1 MVKVARKFRSA
12 CQRCRVADAPVIT
25 IVGPTAVGKS
35 ATAVAL
41 AQRIGGEVVGT
52 DSMQAY
58 IGMDIGTATPTP
70 KEMGGVPHHMVN
82 VWPIDKAVTVVDF
95 RNRARQV
102 IAEIHE
108 RGSVP
113 IVVGG
118 SGLYVRAVL
127 DALDFPGTDP
137 NVRSRW
143 EGVLADQGIEVLYA
157 HLQAIDPEAAD
168 RIEPANARRIVRAL
182 EVNEIT
188 GAPFQAQ
195 LPQGGDV
202 FNTQWLGLAIDRPDL
217 DVRIRERVGRMW
229 AAGFVAEV
237 ARLMDLGLAQAPT
250 ARFALGYAPVMA
262 FLSGDISEEQARET
276 TVTDTSK
283 FARRQQR
290 WFAGDERITWWPAQ
304 DSDALVSEV
313 VSTFT

>member
-1 MVKVARKFRSA
+1 MS
-12 CQRCRVADAPVIT
+12 DAPVVA
-25 IVGPTAVGKS
+25 IVGPTAVGKT
-35 ATAVAL
+35 AAAVAL

-70 KEMGGVPHHMVN
+70 AEMGGVPHHMLN
-82 VWPIDKAVTVVDF
+82 VWPIGKAVTVVDF
-95 RNRARQV
+95 RSRARHV

-127 DALDFPGTDP
+127 DSLDFPGTDP
-137 NVRSRW
+137 NVRARW
-143 EGVLADQGIEVLYA
+143 EGVLDDQGIEVLYA
-157 HLQAIDPEAAD
+157 HLQAIDPEAAA

-195 LPQGGDV
+195 LPKGGDV
-202 FNTQWLGLAIDRPDL
+202 FNTHWHGLAIDRSEL
-217 DVRIRERVGRMW
+217 DARIRLRVDRMW
-229 AAGFVAEV
+229 AAGFVTEV
-237 ARLMDLGLAQAPT
+237 AGLMNQGLAQAPT

-262 FLSGDISEEQARET
+262 FLSGEISEEQAFEA

-290 WFAGDERITWWPAQ
+290 WFAGDERVTWWPAQ
-304 DSDALVSEV
+304 ELEAFVSEV
-313 VSTFT
+313 GSTLT

>member
-1 MVKVARKFRSA
+1 ML
-12 CQRCRVADAPVIT
+12 DAPVIA
-25 IVGPTAVGKS
+25 IVGPTAVGKTS
-35 ATAVAL
+35 TAVAL

-58 IGMDIGTATPTP
+58 IGMDIGTATPSFD
-70 KEMGGVPHHMVN
+70 EMGGVPHHMVS
-82 VWPIDKAVTVVDF
+82 VWPIQKSVTVVDF
-95 RNRARQV
+95 RNRAREV
-102 IAEIHE
+102 IAEIHS

-137 NVRSRW
+137 QVRSRW
-143 EGVLADQGIEVLYA
+143 EDELADRGVEALYA
-157 HLQAIDPEAAD
+157 QLQSIDPDAAE

-188 GAPFQAQ
+188 GGPFQAR

-202 FNTQWLGLAIDRPDL
+202 FNTAWHGLAIDRVDL
-217 DVRIRERVGRMW
+217 DERIRARVEHMW
-229 AAGFVAEV
+229 AAGFIAEV
-237 ARLMDLGLAQAPT
+237 ARLMDEGLAQAPT

-262 FLSGDISEEQARET
+262 YLSGEITEDQAFDN

-290 WFAGDERITWWPAQ
+290 WFAGDERITWWPTHEAEV
-304 DSDALVSEV
+304 LVREV
-313 VSTFT
+313 GSTFT